1 MTIPQHYMTPR
12 QHSEDIAKN
21 YEIYRKYAG
30 YYLELRHK
38 EFLECNRLKGIYW
51 LINYRLPCDVARK
64 IYREYLFPRD
74 VILTIATVEE
84 DDFWTMHY
92 IWQENG
98 KCKFLSPPGTSPKY
112 RIMNLNY
119 YGTTGYNFLANS
131 TPITYTPM
139 TF

>member
-1 MTIPQHYMTPR
+1 MSTSQR

-21 YEIYRKYAG
+21 YEIYRTLAP
-30 YYLELRHK
+30 YYLELRHR
-38 EFLECNRLKGIYW
+38 EFLEAKRLKGIYW

-74 VILTIATVEE
+74 VILTIAAVEE

-98 KCKFLSPPGTSPKY
+98 SCKFLSPPGTPLRY

-131 TPITYTPM
+131 TPIMYTPTPM

>member
-1 MTIPQHYMTPR
+1 MTPR

-21 YEIYRKYAG
+21 YEIYRKFAA

-38 EFLECNRLKGIYW
+38 NFLEAKRLKGIYW

-74 VILTIATVEE
+74 VILTIAAVEE

-98 KCKFLSPPGTSPKY
+98 S
-112 RIMNLNY
+112 
-119 YGTTGYNFLANS
+119 
-131 TPITYTPM
+131 
-139 TF
+139 